1 MIDIPKT
8 NKKTTTKKSE
18 QQINVRFLLFFS
30 KVLNGT
36 EEHADY
42 FGQTVQQ
49 TERKG
54 SSLHLYLYNFDELLG
69 KNKQHYQL

>member
-1 MIDIPKT
+1 MINVSKT
-8 NKKTTTKKSE
+8 NKQTNIKPE
-18 QQINVRFLLFFS
+18 QQLNIGFSQFFS
-30 KVLNGT
+30 KVLHGI

-54 SSLHLYLYNFDELLG
+54 SSLHQYLCNFDELLG
-69 KNKQHYQL
+69 KTKKHYQP